1 MTLSRS
7 LLHPSPR
14 VAWFRARGVMLV
26 MIVAS
31 ALFGAGMLVALET
44 PSQPFLQKNGFYLES
59 AGFRA
64 KFANDAAGA
73 KALRAL
79 PAHRFVVH
87 NTANGP
93 RYLYADPKMCVCIFV
108 GNRDSYLAYQDILRR
123 PLPQADYVSP
133 DYKSQ
138 AGALL
143 SDDPIPADGID
154 WQPDSMAEYFRD
166 YY

>member
-1 MTLSRS
+1 MSPLLSNV
-7 LLHPSPR
+7 LLR
-14 VAWFRARGVMLV
+14 LCTRRTVLL
-26 MIVAS
+26 AS
-31 ALFGAGMLVALET
+31 VVTALFGTAAAVALET
-44 PSQPFLQKNGFYLES
+44 PSAPFLQKNGFYLES

-64 KFANDAAGA
+64 KFANDADGA

-79 PAHRFVVH
+79 PPHRFVVH

-93 RYLYADPKMCVCIFV
+93 RYLYADPKTCVCIFV
-108 GNRDSYLAYQDILRR
+108 GNRDNFLAYQDILRR
-123 PLPQADYVSP
+123 PLPQADSVAP

-143 SDDPIPADGID
+143 ADDPIPADGID
-154 WQPDSMAEYFRD
+154 WQPDSMAAYFQD